1 MLERGEKIDDLVEKS
16 EGLSLQS
23 KTFYKTV
30 SISIPMF
37 EHIENA
43 MHDRPLGAGVT
54 FRAHHMIL
62 RTKLGWG
69 WAMRGDDVII
79 TASVPVP

>member
-37 EHIENA
+37 EHVEND
-43 MHDRPLGAGVT
+43 M
-54 FRAHHMIL
+54 
-62 RTKLGWG
+62 
-69 WAMRGDDVII
+69 
-79 TASVPVP
+79 